1 MKTMTAV
8 MTGLLLLVLPAAC
21 GKVEEMQQQM
31 AQAGE
36 QGEQMAATLK
46 TSLGADA
53 QVMANVLNGE
63 LMQVMVVLVPQSVAG
78 KTVGEVEAAVKA
90 AIQQHFGRQPK
101 QVSIMLV
108 STQTQ

>member
-53 QVMANVLNGE
+53 QVM
-63 LMQVMVVLVPQSVAG
+63 VVLEPQSVAG